1 MAQKMT
7 ESVEPIELVLE
18 FLAAKGFVNAEA
30 ALREQL
36 ELERTPLP
44 VTEQGFSQ
52 LEAMLIRGAT
62 AGPAK
67 STGSILQEMRPP
79 VLKAIVADED
89 MPQSPDTHAAAA
101 AKPSAPAPAAAPVTI
116 RWHDPDADG
125 DVDAWTDD
133 EALGYLQIECSEEAL
148 MRGFAASITSRDSFA
163 AEELSAGR
171 NPRDPIFEMYE
182 YPTAADRGEMADDE
196 AGDDERVDDDV
207 DGDDDDEVEQ
217 AGAATALASASGAAA
232 TAPDPRVLCSSN
244 GAGVKTGCAP
254 SKAAEPAAATPAATP
269 STPSDAEATKARL
282 RALHEQVMQMEA
294 VVTAGQATRP
304 QGDAA
309 EVMVSLRAAAEP
321 STTPSMAPST
331 TPSASAVSASS
342 APGEAATPP
351 PTTSGAPSVSV
362 ATSSP
367 STTPCKLVV
376 EGGAMSGMTP
386 ASKHG
391 PSPSTLPDPAAVLAH
406 ITALVQGA
414 AKPTAEGV
422 PTTAPT
428 ADVLTTAPVNGGA
441 DATSAEE
448 AKDKEKGVLDAKAR
462 LAALAEQVKAME
474 SAVEA
479 SLESA
484 IRTVSAGG
492 SKAEKPLAL
501 GALSSLDSPSIL
513 SQEAASAPPK
523 HRKMAQEQAPDE
535 DDLDDIDD
543 DEEDG
548 EENEGEEDE
557 EAEFYEDEDEDAL
570 EDARHVGGRGVL
582 ASDILGPP
590 AEGEE
595 EEGADEEGGE
605 EEEVIGE
612 SDPEVDPYEKATRE
626 AAKLATM
633 SLKVVHE
640 RGRTGFEE
648 HKDFQIRLHSLIAAR
663 YQVKEFLGS
672 AAFSKAVQCLDL
684 HTGEMVCV
692 KIIKNNK
699 DFFDQSLD
707 EVMLLDY
714 LKQHDPDDSHHVVHI
729 YDFFYHKEHLFI
741 VCELLRDNLYEFSKY
756 NREQGGEPYFT
767 LPRLRRIAKQCL
779 EALDFVH
786 KLNLIH
792 CDLKPENI
800 LIKSYSRCEVK
811 VIDFG
816 SSCYLTDHLSS
827 YVQSRSYRAPEV
839 ILGLQYDGKIDIW
852 SLGAILAELLTGY
865 VLFQNDSV
873 ASMLARISAIVGPF
887 PEAFLAKG
895 RHSHKY
901 FVDGMVY
908 ERDRDEQPF
917 LLRPKQ
923 TSLKHRCHTD
933 DKLFLSFVGSLLRID
948 PEERPTAEQAL
959 QHPWLT
965 TDPYGWP
972 PPSTEETA

>member
-1 MAQKMT
+1 M
-7 ESVEPIELVLE
+7 
-18 FLAAKGFVNAEA
+18 
-30 ALREQL
+30 
-36 ELERTPLP
+36 
-44 VTEQGFSQ
+44 
-52 LEAMLIRGAT
+52 
-62 AGPAK
+62 
-67 STGSILQEMRPP
+67 
-79 VLKAIVADED
+79 
-89 MPQSPDTHAAAA
+89 
-101 AKPSAPAPAAAPVTI
+101 
-116 RWHDPDADG
+116 
-125 DVDAWTDD
+125 
-133 EALGYLQIECSEEAL
+133 
-148 MRGFAASITSRDSFA
+148 
-163 AEELSAGR
+163 
-171 NPRDPIFEMYE
+171 
-182 YPTAADRGEMADDE
+182 
-196 AGDDERVDDDV
+196 
-207 DGDDDDEVEQ
+207 
-217 AGAATALASASGAAA
+217 
-232 TAPDPRVLCSSN
+232 
-244 GAGVKTGCAP
+244 
-254 SKAAEPAAATPAATP
+254 
-269 STPSDAEATKARL
+269 
-282 RALHEQVMQMEA
+282 
-294 VVTAGQATRP
+294 
-304 QGDAA
+304 
-309 EVMVSLRAAAEP
+309 
-321 STTPSMAPST
+321 
-331 TPSASAVSASS
+331 
-342 APGEAATPP
+342 
-351 PTTSGAPSVSV
+351 
-362 ATSSP
+362 
-367 STTPCKLVV
+367 
-376 EGGAMSGMTP
+376 
-386 ASKHG
+386 
-391 PSPSTLPDPAAVLAH
+391 
-406 ITALVQGA
+406 
-414 AKPTAEGV
+414 
-422 PTTAPT
+422 
-428 ADVLTTAPVNGGA
+428 
-441 DATSAEE
+441 
-448 AKDKEKGVLDAKAR
+448 
-462 LAALAEQVKAME
+462 
-474 SAVEA
+474 
-479 SLESA
+479 
-484 IRTVSAGG
+484 
-492 SKAEKPLAL
+492 
-501 GALSSLDSPSIL
+501 
-513 SQEAASAPPK
+513 
-523 HRKMAQEQAPDE
+523 
-535 DDLDDIDD
+535 
-543 DEEDG
+543 
-548 EENEGEEDE
+548 
-557 EAEFYEDEDEDAL
+557 
-570 EDARHVGGRGVL
+570 
-582 ASDILGPP
+582 
-590 AEGEE
+590 
-595 EEGADEEGGE
+595 
-605 EEEVIGE
+605 
-612 SDPEVDPYEKATRE
+612 
-626 AAKLATM
+626 ATM

-873 ASMLARISAIVGPF
+873 PSMLARISAIVGPF

-908 ERDRDEQPF
+908 ERDRDDQPF

>member
-1 MAQKMT
+1 MT

-52 LEAMLIRGAT
+52 LEAMLIRSAT

-101 AKPSAPAPAAAPVTI
+101 AKPSAPAPAAAPVTTI

-148 MRGFAASITSRDSFA
+148 MRGFAASITSRDSFG

-171 NPRDPIFEMYE
+171 SPRDPIFEMYE

-196 AGDDERVDDDV
+196 AGDDEGVDDDV

-217 AGAATALASASGAAA
+217 AGAATALASASGTAA

-254 SKAAEPAAATPAATP
+254 SKAAEPAAATPAAT
-269 STPSDAEATKARL
+269 TSDAEATKARL

-294 VVTAGQATRP
+294 VVTAGKGTSP
-304 QGDAA
+304 KGDAA

-321 STTPSMAPST
+321 STTPST
-331 TPSASAVSASS
+331 TPSASAVSAST
-342 APGEAATPP
+342 APGAQHDVQHATPP
-351 PTTSGAPSVSV
+351 PPTSGAPSVSV

-367 STTPCKLVV
+367 NTTPFKLVV

-406 ITALVQGA
+406 ITALVQGV

-422 PTTAPT
+422 PT
-428 ADVLTTAPVNGGA
+428 ADVLTTAPDKGGDA
-441 DATSAEE
+441 ATSTEE
-448 AKDKEKGVLDAKAR
+448 AKEKGVLDTKAR

-492 SKAEKPLAL
+492 AKAEKPLAV

-513 SQEAASAPPK
+513 SEEAASAPPK

-543 DEEDG
+543 DDEEDG

-557 EAEFYEDEDEDAL
+557 EDEEGEFYED

-595 EEGADEEGGE
+595 EEGAEEEGGE

-626 AAKLATM
+626 ASKLATM

-873 ASMLARISAIVGPF
+873 PSMLARISAIVGPF

-908 ERDRDEQPF
+908 ERDRDDQPF

-933 DKLFLSFVGSLLRID
+933 DKLFLSFVGSLLRIN

-972 PPSTEETA
+972 PPSAEETA

>member
-1 MAQKMT
+1 MT

-182 YPTAADRGEMADDE
+182 YPTAADR
-196 AGDDERVDDDV
+196 
-207 DGDDDDEVEQ
+207 
-217 AGAATALASASGAAA
+217 AATALASASGAAA

-304 QGDAA
+304 HGDAA
-309 EVMVSLRAAAEP
+309 EVM
-321 STTPSMAPST
+321 
-331 TPSASAVSASS
+331 
-342 APGEAATPP
+342 
-351 PTTSGAPSVSV
+351 
-362 ATSSP
+362 
-367 STTPCKLVV
+367 
-376 EGGAMSGMTP
+376 
-386 ASKHG
+386 
-391 PSPSTLPDPAAVLAH
+391 
-406 ITALVQGA
+406 GA

-428 ADVLTTAPVNGGA
+428 ADVLTTAPGNGGA

-448 AKDKEKGVLDAKAR
+448 AKEKGVLDAKAR
-462 LAALAEQVKAME
+462 LAALAEQ
-474 SAVEA
+474 
-479 SLESA
+479 
-484 IRTVSAGG
+484 
-492 SKAEKPLAL
+492 
-501 GALSSLDSPSIL
+501 
-513 SQEAASAPPK
+513 
-523 HRKMAQEQAPDE
+523 
-535 DDLDDIDD
+535 
-543 DEEDG
+543 
-548 EENEGEEDE
+548 
-557 EAEFYEDEDEDAL
+557 
-570 EDARHVGGRGVL
+570 
-582 ASDILGPP
+582 
-590 AEGEE
+590 
-595 EEGADEEGGE
+595 
-605 EEEVIGE
+605 

>member
-367 STTPCKLVV
+367 STTPFKLVV

-441 DATSAEE
+441 DATSTEE
-448 AKDKEKGVLDAKAR
+448 AKDKEDEGGSPLMPRLDK
-462 LAALAEQVKAME
+462 AALK
-474 SAVEA
+474 
-479 SLESA
+479 
-484 IRTVSAGG
+484 
-492 SKAEKPLAL
+492 
-501 GALSSLDSPSIL
+501 
-513 SQEAASAPPK
+513 
-523 HRKMAQEQAPDE
+523 
-535 DDLDDIDD
+535 
-543 DEEDG
+543 
-548 EENEGEEDE
+548 
-557 EAEFYEDEDEDAL
+557 
-570 EDARHVGGRGVL
+570 
-582 ASDILGPP
+582 
-590 AEGEE
+590 
-595 EEGADEEGGE
+595 
-605 EEEVIGE
+605 
-612 SDPEVDPYEKATRE
+612 RE
-626 AAKLATM
+626 AAKKKAAAA
-633 SLKVVHE
+633 E
-640 RGRTGFEE
+640 ARGEGKHAASDEEKDEPKAKKSRKRTRKAPSSDDEAAAGGGAAGGAGGAGADVEGPLSQEE
-648 HKDFQIRLHSLIAAR
+648 ADQIFN
-663 YQVKEFLGS
+663 QVKESIEKPKPKFAGS
-672 AAFSKAVQCLDL
+672 AA
-684 HTGEMVCV
+684 
-692 KIIKNNK
+692 NNPINNPG
-699 DFFDQSLD
+699 FGPSGMPAGL
-707 EVMLLDY
+707 
-714 LKQHDPDDSHHVVHI
+714 
-729 YDFFYHKEHLFI
+729 
-741 VCELLRDNLYEFSKY
+741 
-756 NREQGGEPYFT
+756 T
-767 LPRLRRIAKQCL
+767 L
-779 EALDFVH
+779 
-786 KLNLIH
+786 
-792 CDLKPENI
+792 
-800 LIKSYSRCEVK
+800 
-811 VIDFG
+811 
-816 SSCYLTDHLSS
+816 
-827 YVQSRSYRAPEV
+827 
-839 ILGLQYDGKIDIW
+839 
-852 SLGAILAELLTGY
+852 
-865 VLFQNDSV
+865 
-873 ASMLARISAIVGPF
+873 
-887 PEAFLAKG
+887 
-895 RHSHKY
+895 
-901 FVDGMVY
+901 
-908 ERDRDEQPF
+908 
-917 LLRPKQ
+917 
-923 TSLKHRCHTD
+923 
-933 DKLFLSFVGSLLRID
+933 
-948 PEERPTAEQAL
+948 
-959 QHPWLT
+959 
-965 TDPYGWP
+965 
-972 PPSTEETA
+972 